1 MLQPA
6 TDPKEKLEAERE
18 TGSEIKIRGT
28 KQIFKMTITDTYL
41 VRPQER
47 EIFEE
52 NCKKCDVKIV
62 SSITESAEYDLYT
75 LQGYRIGDF
84 IRLGFFM
91 ALDQLNQKR

>member
-1 MLQPA
+1 
-6 TDPKEKLEAERE
+6 
-18 TGSEIKIRGT
+18 
-28 KQIFKMTITDTYL
+28 MTITDTYL

-62 SSITESAEYDLYT
+62 SSESFDVQFDKYTFEFNRAHDLI
-75 LQGYRIGDF
+75 L
-84 IRLGFFM
+84 LGFFM

>member
-1 MLQPA
+1 
-6 TDPKEKLEAERE
+6 
-18 TGSEIKIRGT
+18 
-28 KQIFKMTITDTYL
+28 MTITDTYL

-91 ALDQLNQKR
+91 TLDQLNQKK

>member
-6 TDPKEKLEAERE
+6 TD
-18 TGSEIKIRGT
+18 SEIKIRGT
-28 KQIFKMTITDTYL
+28 KQIFEMTITDTYL

-84 IRLGFFM
+84 IRLGFLM
-91 ALDQLNQKR
+91 ALDQLNQKK